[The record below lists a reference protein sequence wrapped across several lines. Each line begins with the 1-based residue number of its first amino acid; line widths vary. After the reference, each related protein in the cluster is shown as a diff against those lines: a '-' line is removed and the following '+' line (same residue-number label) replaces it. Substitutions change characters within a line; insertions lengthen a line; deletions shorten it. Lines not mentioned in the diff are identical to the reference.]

1 LPASAED
8 RSQSTCSGLRSFV
21 ADQDAEFQL
30 RHLHPVFVVSSNELL
45 KKLSRYGY
53 PTEAK
58 SYHTVKKAIRGLTA
72 QLAQEADLTSK
83 V

>member
-1 LPASAED
+1 M
-8 RSQSTCSGLRSFV
+8 
-21 ADQDAEFQL
+21 
-30 RHLHPVFVVSSNELL
+30 FVVSSNELL